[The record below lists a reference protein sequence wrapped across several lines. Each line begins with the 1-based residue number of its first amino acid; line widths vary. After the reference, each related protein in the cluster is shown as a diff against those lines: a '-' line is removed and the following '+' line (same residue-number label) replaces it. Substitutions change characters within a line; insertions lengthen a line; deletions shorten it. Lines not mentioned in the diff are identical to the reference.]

1 MIARKNALSE
11 RLCDLIAIFFIR
23 GIAFLFDPCYTL
35 LIGNEV
41 LPRETGNAVWLMTS
55 ANFAGDIGFFVS
67 VCPRKEILM
76 SFLTS
81 IAIFTLSALLLGRV
95 LQRLRLPPLIGM
107 LLVGILMGPY
117 VLDFISPDML
127 AISSDMRQFALIVI
141 LARAG
146 LSLDLAELKKVGRPA
161 VLLCF
166 LPACFEIVGYVVLS
180 KLFLDISYAEGAL
193 VGAVMAVVS
202 PAVVVPR
209 MLRLHEEGYGVSKGI
224 PQMINSRG
232 VLWRCVCDR
241 AFHRIARNEQN
252 GGVQLFR
259 PVARSREVKS
269 AERLAARF
277 NKLWVFAEILLF
289 VLGGAQTDVSYALT
303 AGARLLPV
311 VLLALV
317 FRMLGVFVCLART
330 ALNFR
335 ERLFCAV
342 AYLPK
347 ATVQAAIGGI
357 ALSQGLS

>member
-1 MIARKNALSE
+1 M
-11 RLCDLIAIFFIR
+11 
-23 GIAFLFDPCYTL
+23 
-35 LIGNEV
+35 

-55 ANFAGDIGFFVS
+55 ANFVGDIGFFVS

-117 VLDFISPDML
+117 VLDLISPDML

-180 KLFLDISYAEGAL
+180 KLFLDISYAEGVL

-224 PQMINSRG
+224 PQMI
-232 VLWRCVCDR
+232 
-241 AFHRIARNEQN
+241 
-252 GGVQLFR
+252 
-259 PVARSREVKS
+259 
-269 AERLAARF
+269 
-277 NKLWVFAEILLF
+277 
-289 VLGGAQTDVSYALT
+289 T
-303 AGARLLPV
+303 AGASC
-311 VLLALV
+311 
-317 FRMLGVFVCLART
+317 GDVFVIVLFT
-330 ALNFR
+330 AL
-335 ERLFCAV
+335 
-342 AYLPK
+342 
-347 ATVQAAIGGI
+347 IGMNKTGAFNYSI
-357 ALSQGLS
+357 LWCVHAK

>member
-1 MIARKNALSE
+1 MRDLS
-11 RLCDLIAIFFIR
+11 AIFFIR

-117 VLDFISPDML
+117 VLDLISPDML

-146 LSLDLAELKKVGRPA
+146 LSLDFAELKKVGRPA

-224 PQMINSRG
+224 PQMI
-232 VLWRCVCDR
+232 
-241 AFHRIARNEQN
+241 
-252 GGVQLFR
+252 
-259 PVARSREVKS
+259 
-269 AERLAARF
+269 
-277 NKLWVFAEILLF
+277 
-289 VLGGAQTDVSYALT
+289 T
-303 AGARLLPV
+303 AGASC
-311 VLLALV
+311 
-317 FRMLGVFVCLART
+317 GDVFVIVLFT
-330 ALNFR
+330 AL
-335 ERLFCAV
+335 
-342 AYLPK
+342 
-347 ATVQAAIGGI
+347 IGMNKTG
-357 ALSQGLS
+357 AFNYSVLWCVHAK

>member
-1 MIARKNALSE
+1 
-11 RLCDLIAIFFIR
+11 
-23 GIAFLFDPCYTL
+23 
-35 LIGNEV
+35 
-41 LPRETGNAVWLMTS
+41 
-55 ANFAGDIGFFVS
+55 
-67 VCPRKEILM
+67 M

-117 VLDFISPDML
+117 VLELISPDML

-209 MLRLHEEGYGVSKGI
+209 MLRLHEEEYGVSKGI
-224 PQMINSRG
+224 PQMITAGASCGDVFVIVLFTALLGMNKTGAFNYS
-232 VLWRCVCDR
+232 VLWRVH
-241 AFHRIARNEQN
+241 A
-252 GGVQLFR
+252 
-259 PVARSREVKS
+259 K
-269 AERLAARF
+269 
-277 NKLWVFAEILLF
+277 
-289 VLGGAQTDVSYALT
+289 
-303 AGARLLPV
+303 
-311 VLLALV
+311 
-317 FRMLGVFVCLART
+317 
-330 ALNFR
+330 
-335 ERLFCAV
+335 
-342 AYLPK
+342 
-347 ATVQAAIGGI
+347 
-357 ALSQGLS
+357 

>member
-1 MIARKNALSE
+1 
-11 RLCDLIAIFFIR
+11 
-23 GIAFLFDPCYTL
+23 
-35 LIGNEV
+35 
-41 LPRETGNAVWLMTS
+41 
-55 ANFAGDIGFFVS
+55 
-67 VCPRKEILM
+67 M

-117 VLDFISPDML
+117 VLDLISPDML

-209 MLRLHEEGYGVSKGI
+209 MLRLNEEGYGVSKGI
-224 PQMINSRG
+224 PQMI
-232 VLWRCVCDR
+232 
-241 AFHRIARNEQN
+241 
-252 GGVQLFR
+252 
-259 PVARSREVKS
+259 
-269 AERLAARF
+269 
-277 NKLWVFAEILLF
+277 
-289 VLGGAQTDVSYALT
+289 T
-303 AGARLLPV
+303 AGASC
-311 VLLALV
+311 
-317 FRMLGVFVCLART
+317 GDVFVIVLFT
-330 ALNFR
+330 AL
-335 ERLFCAV
+335 
-342 AYLPK
+342 
-347 ATVQAAIGGI
+347 IGMNKTG
-357 ALSQGLS
+357 AFNYSVLWCVHAK